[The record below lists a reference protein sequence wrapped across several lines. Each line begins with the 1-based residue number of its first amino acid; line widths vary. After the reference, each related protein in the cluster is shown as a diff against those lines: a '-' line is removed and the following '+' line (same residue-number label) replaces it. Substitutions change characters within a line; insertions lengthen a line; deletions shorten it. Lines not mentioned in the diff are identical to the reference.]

1 MNVLCVL
8 IFMILCHIID
18 DFVLQGWL
26 ASAKQSS
33 WWKKQEGYND
43 LYKNDYKM
51 ALFIH
56 SLEWSIM
63 IHLPIIVFY
72 NFQVTIGI
80 LISILENCYL
90 HYLIDDLKANLK
102 VFNLVIDQIFHII
115 QVILFWAIFCIV
127 LI

>member
-1 MNVLCVL
+1 MNALCVL

-26 ASAKQSS
+26 ASAKQLG

-43 LYKNDYKM
+43 LYKNDYRM

-63 IHLPIIVFY
+63 IHLPIIIYYGFNVDI
-72 NFQVTIGI
+72 VI
-80 LISILENCYL
+80 LTSILGNCGY
-90 HYLIDDLKANLK
+90 HYIIDDAKANHKLI
-102 VFNLVIDQIFHII
+102 NLVQDQLLHFLQII
-115 QVILFWAIFCIV
+115 VFWVILCIINV
-127 LI
+127 

>member
-26 ASAKQSS
+26 ASAKQLS

-43 LYKNDYKM
+43 FYKNDYKM
-51 ALFIH
+51 ALFMH

-72 NFQVTIGI
+72 NFQVTIVI
-80 LISILENCYL
+80 LISILGNCYL

-102 VFNLVIDQIFHII
+102 VFNLVIDQIFQII
-115 QVILFWAIFCIV
+115 QVILFCAIFCIV